1 MHLRKEARTV
11 VGSTAKG
18 LNTLAGTCVL
28 AAFCSVLVAAP
39 AIAGPAK
46 GKPFVALQDQIV
58 EVEGAI
64 SSLSDQVEILIGDV
78 DSIEARMSASET
90 AIQDLQNQIDSL
102 NALIIGNYTTID
114 DVNAA
119 IDALSADMTAE
130 NEALKL
136 TLQAAIADV
145 EAGTIDLTDDLQLQ
159 IDNNKALIAILSAEI
174 ESQAEWEAFN
184 DNLINGVCPDGSFVT
199 SIEIDGSLVCGDV
212 GDNGGAAGTL
222 LSFTSFGPDVRVYPA
237 GVPNPERYNSTS
249 GYNFGYATCP
259 EGSIVTSGQWVSGG
273 ARAVNLV
280 FSQTY
285 VHGSADA
292 WTPKN
297 SARIG
302 AFNTSDRYIV
312 SFRPAATCM
321 RLN

>member
-1 MHLRKEARTV
+1 MHLRREAQTV

-18 LNTLAGTCVL
+18 LNKLVSTCVL
-28 AAFCSVLVAAP
+28 AAFCSALVATSAV
-39 AIAGPAK
+39 AGPAK

-78 DSIEARMSASET
+78 DSIEARMSASEN

-119 IDALSADMTAE
+119 IAALSADISAE

-136 TLQAAIADV
+136 TLQAALAQV
-145 EAGTIDLTDDLQLQ
+145 EAGVIDLTDDLQNQ

-174 ESQAEWEAFN
+174 ASQAEWEEFN
-184 DNLINGVCPDGSFVT
+184 NNLTDGVCPDGSFVT

-222 LSFTSFGPDVRVYPA
+222 SSFTSFGPYVRVYPA
-237 GVPNPERYNSTS
+237 GFPNPENGSTT

-273 ARAVNLV
+273 SRAVNLV

-285 VHGSADA
+285 VHGSVDN

-302 AFNTSDRYIV
+302 AFNTSDTYIV
-312 SFRPAATCM
+312 SFRPAATCL

>member
-18 LNTLAGTCVL
+18 LNKLAGTCVL
-28 AAFCSVLVAAP
+28 AAFCSALVAAP

-78 DSIEARMSASET
+78 DSIEARMSASEN
-90 AIQDLQNQIDSL
+90 AIQDLQNQIHSL
-102 NALIIGNYTTID
+102 NALITGNYTTID

-174 ESQAEWEAFN
+174 ASQAEWEEFN
-184 DNLINGVCPDGSFVT
+184 NNLTNGVCPDGSFVT

-212 GDNGGAAGTL
+212 GENGGAAGTL
-222 LSFTSFGPDVRVYPA
+222 SSFTSIGPSVSVGPA
-237 GVPNPERYNSTS
+237 G
-249 GYNFGYATCP
+249 GYGIGYATCP
-259 EGSIVTSGQWVSGG
+259 EGSIVTSGQWLSGG
-273 ARAVNLV
+273 SRAVNLV

-285 VHGSADA
+285 VQGSADI
-292 WTPKN
+292 WTPNN

-302 AFNTSDRYIV
+302 AFNTSDRYTV
-312 SFRPAATCM
+312 SFRPAATCL